1 MRFVPERERQ
11 EAQRKRLE
19 AEGIRHAPKLIE
31 EALTPAIICNQ
42 SIQDCREIAQST
54 HPKVIAT
61 DGRSPFLI
69 NMPDARAASSSVSAA
84 VAAAERALSTS
95 SGRTTVRRP

>member
-19 AEGIRHAPKLIE
+19 AEGIRDAQKLIE
-31 EALTPAIICNQ
+31 EALTPATICSQ
-42 SIQDCREIAQST
+42 GIQDCREIAQST
-54 HPKVIAT
+54 HAKVIVR

-69 NMPDARAASSSVSAA
+69 NMPDARAASSSVSAD
-84 VAAAERALSTS
+84 VAADESALSTS